1 MKSPTII
8 QEKCIPEILNGNNC
22 LGQAKTGSGKTFAFA
37 LPILEKLGEE
47 PRSFF
52 ALVLTPTHELAQQ
65 IAEQFTVAGYE
76 LGVRVCVISGGT
88 DQILESQKLQ
98 SRPHIIVAMPG
109 RLADHLSGCNTI
121 PLDGIQFLVIDEA
134 DR

>member
-1 MKSPTII
+1 M
-8 QEKCIPEILNGNNC
+8 
-22 LGQAKTGSGKTFAFA
+22 
-37 LPILEKLGEE
+37 
-47 PRSFF
+47 
-52 ALVLTPTHELAQQ
+52 
-65 IAEQFTVAGYE
+65 
-76 LGVRVCVISGGT
+76 CVISGGT
-88 DQILESQKLQ
+88 DQILESQKLK